1 MWNRWQKSAVILSA
15 ASVGFLASPLWSEQS
30 NPNQMRPLIYY
41 NQPMKNPQEAPV
53 EDALAPVPVK
63 KSPCVLPLFE
73 VRAGYFIFTDHKMRK
88 VFDQGG
94 LDLQAALSL
103 PIYKWLQLYM
113 AGERVEKKGRS
124 TRIHRR
130 THFWE
135 YMGSLGLKG
144 TACMSSWAQWYL
156 TIGPRYFY
164 VHVHNNSPYVDR
176 KVNHSGV
183 GGFAGT
189 GFNFF
194 PAKNFFID
202 IFGEY
207 SYGRLHFHAHKKH
220 VYGEDRMVG
229 GFAVGGGLGFAF

>member
-1 MWNRWQKSAVILSA
+1 M
-15 ASVGFLASPLWSEQS
+15 GFLASPLWSEPS

-41 NQPMKNPQEAPV
+41 YQPKTKVEPIADEPVAPKP
-53 EDALAPVPVK
+53 AK
-63 KSPCVLPLFE
+63 SSPCKVRPSFE
-73 VRAGYFIFTDHKMRK
+73 VRAGYFVFTDHKMRK
-88 VFDQGG
+88 VFNQGG

-103 PIYKWLQLYM
+103 PIYRWLQLYI

-124 TRIHRR
+124 TNCHRR
-130 THFWE
+130 THFWD
-135 YMGSLGLKG
+135 YTASLGLKG
-144 TACMSSWAQWYL
+144 VACLSPGAQWYL
-156 TIGPRYFY
+156 TVGPRYFY
-164 VHVHNNSPYVDR
+164 VHVHNNSPFVDR

-194 PAKNFFID
+194 PVKNFFID
-202 IFGEY
+202 VFGEY
-207 SYGRLHFHAHKKH
+207 SYGRLKFHAHKNH